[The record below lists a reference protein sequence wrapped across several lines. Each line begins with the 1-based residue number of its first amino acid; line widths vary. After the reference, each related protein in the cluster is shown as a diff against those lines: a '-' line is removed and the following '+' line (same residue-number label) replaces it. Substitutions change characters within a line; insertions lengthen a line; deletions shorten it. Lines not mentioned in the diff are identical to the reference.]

1 MPRLW
6 LSRSWTT
13 RPPRAGE
20 DPDAYEFV
28 DAATFRAHDEAGGF
42 VESAEVFGHLYGT
55 PLPTPPPGNDMLL
68 EIDVQGAAQVRA
80 RRPDSV
86 VVLVEPPSRR
96 AQEARLRFR
105 GDDDAVIARR
115 LARADAEEAA
125 GRALA
130 DHVIVN
136 DDLSRA
142 IEEVAAIVESH
153 RSAGQPPG

>member
-1 MPRLW
+1 M
-6 LSRSWTT
+6 
-13 RPPRAGE
+13 
-20 DPDAYEFV
+20 
-28 DAATFRAHDEAGGF
+28 
-42 VESAEVFGHLYGT
+42 ESAEVFGHLYGT